1 MAGAKEIRSK
11 IASVQ
16 NTQKITKA
24 MDCPVVSV
32 PLWHSIVNWL
42 RSLSSHPIW
51 TKQPVNS

>member
-24 MDCPVVSV
+24 ME
-32 PLWHSIVNWL
+32 
-42 RSLSSHPIW
+42 
-51 TKQPVNS
+51 